1 MNLKNNKVVV
11 TGGAGFVGSHL
22 MHYLVKEGA
31 EVLVIDNLFVGKK
44 EFISDRCLFRKLDIR
59 SKEAKEVIRN
69 FEPDVI
75 VHLAAI
81 HYIPY
86 CNENP
91 EETFDVNVMGTRNIL
106 ETYEP
111 ELLLFASSAAVY
123 PPLNGAL
130 SEDLHGP
137 IDIYGKT
144 KLIGEDLVKLHNKKA
159 IIARLFNVYGPND
172 TNPHLIPEIVNQIK
186 EGKRKIELGN
196 LTPRRDYIHVDD
208 VCAAIVALLKHGK
221 ESLYN
226 IGTGVEYSVNE
237 VVEVVNEI
245 LGEEIQI
252 VQDKRRVRK
261 VEREHLLADVA
272 KIQNE
277 IGWNPKIR
285 LKDGLKKLIMDNG

>member
-1 MNLKNNKVVV
+1 MNLKSSKVVV
-11 TGGAGFVGSHL
+11 TGGAGFIGSHL
-22 MHYLVKEGA
+22 IRYLLNEGA
-31 EVLVIDNLFVGKK
+31 KVLTIDNLFVGKK
-44 EFISDRCLFRKLDIR
+44 EFISDGCLFKKLDIR
-59 SKEAKEVIRN
+59 FKEAKEVISN

-91 EETFDVNVMGTRNIL
+91 EETFDVNVMGTRNLL
-106 ETYEP
+106 EACEA
-111 ELLLFASSAAVY
+111 EFFFASSAAVY

-144 KLIGEDLVKLHNKKA
+144 KLIGEDLVKLHSKKA
-159 IIARLFNVYGPND
+159 IIARLFNVYGLND
-172 TNPHLIPEIVNQIK
+172 TNPDLIPEIIEQVR

-196 LTPRRDYIHVDD
+196 LTPRRDYIYVDD
-208 VCAAIVALLKHGK
+208 VCKAIIALLKHGK
-221 ESLYN
+221 EGVYN

-245 LGEEIQI
+245 LGEQMQI
-252 VQDKRRVRK
+252 AQEKRRIRK
-261 VEREHLLADVA
+261 IERAHLLADIT